1 MTTGL
6 GGGISGQN
14 DSNSSSVND
23 KERVVRGCNCKKSFC
38 LKKYCEC
45 FQAGVY
51 CSKTFCKCR
60 DCKNVVGNEVREQ
73 LVMKVM
79 KTNSHQSM
87 KVSGEGSLIASSADF
102 LMPPSANAVPL
113 HFPGAKAPALSFG
126 LGSID
131 GNPVEMSLRKP
142 IHVRNDFMLVLHV
155 KSNIIHRLFIVST
168 YDRPK
173 TYPNRRIHLQHHNE
187 TNLVLLLKL
196 IWRKNGE

>member
-1 MTTGL
+1 
-6 GGGISGQN
+6 
-14 DSNSSSVND
+14 
-23 KERVVRGCNCKKSFC
+23 
-38 LKKYCEC
+38 
-45 FQAGVY
+45 
-51 CSKTFCKCR
+51 
-60 DCKNVVGNEVREQ
+60 
-73 LVMKVM
+73 MKVM

-142 IHVRNDFMLVLHV
+142 IHVRNDFILVLHV

-173 TYPNRRIHLQHHNE
+173 TYPKRRIHLQHHNE